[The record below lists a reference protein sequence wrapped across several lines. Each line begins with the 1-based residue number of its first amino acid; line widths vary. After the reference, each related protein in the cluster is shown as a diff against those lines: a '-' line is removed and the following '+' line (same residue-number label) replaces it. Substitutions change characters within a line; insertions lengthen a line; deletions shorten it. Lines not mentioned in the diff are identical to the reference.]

1 MKSVRE
7 SEASVQRDET
17 DSQSEGLLGK
27 RLVDSGT
34 LSAKEVGRIV
44 VAQREQG
51 LLFGEAALSLGLVT
65 ESELQR
71 ALAEQYAYPYAER
84 GVSRLSSQ
92 LFAAYEAAGDRS
104 ESIRALRSQLLL
116 RWFNDQRKVIVVT
129 SPRRGQGASTIA
141 GNLAV
146 SFAQLGERT
155 LLIDANLRTPK
166 QHELF
171 GLDNSVGLS
180 SVLSGRA
187 LPNAAFMNIASF
199 KNLFVMCSGPPPV
212 NPQELL
218 GRVAFSYLVETAPAA
233 FDVVVIDTPPILE
246 YSDAQLVVAIAQG
259 CILSLKQNR
268 TTLADV
274 ESSKTEIEPTGAT
287 LIGTVL
293 NA

>member
-1 MKSVRE
+1 MKRVQD
-7 SEASVQRDET
+7 SEARIPREES
-17 DSQSEGLLGK
+17 DSQPEGLLGK

-34 LSAKEVGRIV
+34 LSAKDVGRIV

-65 ESELQR
+65 KGELQR
-71 ALAEQYAYPYAER
+71 ALADQYAYPYAEP
-84 GVSRLSSQ
+84 GASRLSP
-92 LFAAYEAAGDRS
+92 LLVAAYEAVGERS
-104 ESIRALRSQLLL
+104 ESVRALRSQLLL
-116 RWFNDQRKVIVVT
+116 RWFTDQRKVVVVT
-129 SPRRGQGASTIA
+129 SPRSGQGASTIA
-141 GNLAV
+141 GNLAL

-155 LLIDANLRTPK
+155 LLVDANFRTPK

-171 GLDNSVGLS
+171 GLDNSIGLS

-187 LPNAAFMNIASF
+187 LPNNAFISIASF

-218 GRVAFSYLVETAPAA
+218 GRVAFSYLIETAPSA
-233 FDVVVIDTPPILE
+233 FDAIIIDTPPILDFA
-246 YSDAQLVVAIAQG
+246 DAQLVISIAQG
-259 CILSLKQNR
+259 CVLSLKRNS

-274 ESSKTEIEPTGAT
+274 ELAKAEIAPTGAT
-287 LIGTVL
+287 IIGTVL